1 MQTLIK
7 VKLLIVSFLIVVSQG
22 QVVQQVPNAGMV
34 NWQDQIIKATGIG
47 APNPKMPVPAQRAGA
62 IKAAKLNALANLLST
77 VKGLNVTSE
86 TTVEN
91 AMVTSDVI
99 RTKVSGTVRNFRVT
113 DTRYLSDG
121 SVEVDVEIPLSG
133 ILLDNILPANMGG
146 KSPANV
152 NYGVQAQPGFG
163 NKVYTGLIV
172 DARGLGLRPAMAPR
186 IVDEDGN
193 EIYGSGFVSRDY
205 AVQIGV
211 VGYDK
216 DPNHARNDDRV
227 KDNPL
232 VVKAIGVAGTNKTDI
247 VVSKTDAANIL
258 AAGKNLNFMEKCKVM
273 FILD

>member
-1 MQTLIK
+1 
-7 VKLLIVSFLIVVSQG
+7 VSQG